1 MKEMPNNKLFT
12 MYYVVRIQVTND
24 EKKWDA
30 KAQ

>member
-1 MKEMPNNKLFT
+1 MPNNKLFT